1 MLIGKVVGT
10 VVATRRNARFEG
22 LSLRL
27 VRRVEVDLSEHSGV
41 ALAVDTVGSGV
52 GDYVLY
58 ATGSSARQTE
68 ATNKRPVDAV
78 IMAIVDRWDIGNR
91 LIFHKAYQPE
101 PEKAS

>member
-1 MLIGKVVGT
+1 MFIGKVVGT
-10 VVATRRNARFEG
+10 VVATRREARFQG
-22 LSLRL
+22 LKLLL
-27 VRRVEVDLSEHSGV
+27 VRRVEVDLTELSGV

-68 ATNKRPVDAV
+68 DTAKRPVDAV
-78 IMAIVDRWDIGNR
+78 IMAIIDRWDIGNK

-101 PEKAS
+101 LATTS